1 MGLFTNKGGGESLFK
16 NEDALN
22 LEFVPKLLPY
32 RELQQKRVASC
43 IRPLLEDRNGRN
55 ALIHGPPGIGKTA
68 AIQWVKRELEETSDD
83 IYIAYVNC
91 WQKNTTFKVFEEL
104 CQQFDYKF
112 TQNKRTEE
120 LFDIIKQRVNKKA
133 GLFIFDEIDKV
144 DDHDFLYSILEEI
157 YKKSVILITNYKE
170 WLEDV
175 DERVRSRL
183 MPEIIEFKEY
193 AQPEMH
199 GIIRQRAELALIPNA
214 LTEDALNAVSK
225 QAYEARDVR
234 TGMYLLREAALA
246 AEYANT
252 KTITVDHAKSAI
264 VKAKDFFLQRQD
276 DLNEDTKQVLDVI
289 KIHSGSKIGDLFKLY
304 KEAGGFG
311 TYKTFQR
318 KIDRLEKGGFITAN
332 KLIGGKEGTTTIVE
346 LATKEKPT
354 TLDKF

>member
-1 MGLFTNKGGGESLFK
+1 MGLFSEGKGGDSLFR

-32 RELQQKRVASC
+32 REFQQKRVAAC
-43 IRPLLEDRNGRN
+43 IRPLLEGRSGRN
-55 ALIHGPPGIGKTA
+55 ALIHGSPGIGKTA
-68 AIQWVKRELEETSDD
+68 AVQWVKRELEETSDD
-83 IYIAYVNC
+83 IYIAYINC

-193 AQPEMH
+193 ALPEMH
-199 GIIRQRAELALIPNA
+199 GILKNRADLALIPNA
-214 LTEDALNAVSK
+214 ISDDALAVISN
-225 QAYEARDVR
+225 QAFEAKDVR
-234 TGMYLLREAALA
+234 TGMYMLRESALA
-246 AEYANT
+246 AEYANV
-252 KTITVDHAKSAI
+252 KTIKPEHAKTALE
-264 VKAKDFFLQRQD
+264 KAKEFFLRHKD
-276 DLNEDTKQVLDVI
+276 DLNEDTKQVFDVI
-289 KIHSGSKIGDLFKLY
+289 AKNSGSKIGDLFKIY
-304 KEAGGFG
+304 KEIGGFG

-332 KLIGGKEGTTTIVE
+332 KIVGGKDGTTTIVE
-346 LATKEKPT
+346 LANKEKST

>member
-1 MGLFTNKGGGESLFK
+1 MGLFNQKGGGETLFQ

-32 RELQQKRVASC
+32 RDLQQKRVAAC
-43 IRPLLEDRNGRN
+43 IRPLLEGRNGRN

-68 AIQWVKRELEETSDD
+68 AIQWVKRELEETTDD
-83 IYIAYVNC
+83 VYIAYINC
-91 WQKNTTFKVFEEL
+91 WQKNTTFKIFEEL

-120 LFDIIKQRVNKKA
+120 LFEILKQRVNKKA

-183 MPEIIEFKEY
+183 MPEVVEFNSYSLAETL
-193 AQPEMH
+193 
-199 GIIRQRAELALIPNA
+199 GILKQRSDLAFASGTVSNDA
-214 LTEDALNAVSK
+214 LTAIAT
-225 QAYEARDVR
+225 QAYDAHDVR
-234 TGMYLLREAALA
+234 TGMYMLREASLA
-246 AEYANT
+246 AEYANSRV
-252 KTITVDHAKSAI
+252 ITLDHAKVAI
-264 VKAKDFFLQRQD
+264 GKAKEFVIRRSD
-276 DLNEDTKQVLDVI
+276 DLNEDTKQVFDVV
-289 KIHSGSKIGDLFKLY
+289 KKNSGSKIGDLFRMY
-304 KEAGGFG
+304 KEVGGFG

-318 KIDRLEKGGFITAN
+318 KIERLEKGGFITAN
-332 KLIGGKEGTTTIVE
+332 KLVGGKEGTTTIVE
-346 LATKEKPT
+346 LANGEKAT
-354 TLDKF
+354 TLDRF

>member
-1 MGLFTNKGGGESLFK
+1 MGLFTNKGAGESLFK
-16 NEDALN
+16 NEEALN

-32 RELQQKRVASC
+32 REFQQKRVAAC
-43 IRPLLEDRNGRN
+43 IRPLLEGRTGRN
-55 ALIHGPPGIGKTA
+55 ALIHGLPGIGKTA

-170 WLEDV
+170 LLEDL

-183 MPEIIEFKEY
+183 MPEVIEFKEY
-193 AQPEMH
+193 SLPEMH
-199 GIIRQRAELALIPNA
+199 GILKNRAELALIPNA
-214 LTEDALNAVSK
+214 ITDDALNVIAT
-225 QAYEARDVR
+225 QAFEVKDVR
-234 TGMYLLREAALA
+234 TGMYMLRESALS
-246 AEYANT
+246 AEYANM
-252 KTITVDHAKSAI
+252 KTITLDHAKIAI
-264 VKAKDFFLQRQD
+264 AKAKEFVLQRQD
-276 DLNEDTKQVLDVI
+276 DLNEDTRQVFDVV
-289 KIHSGSKIGDLFKLY
+289 KKNSGSKIGDLFKLY
-304 KEAGGFG
+304 KEIGGFG

-318 KIDRLEKGGFITAN
+318 KIDRLEKGGFVTAN

-346 LATKEKPT
+346 LATKEKST
-354 TLDKF
+354 TLDRF